1 MNAIRNESLGLK
13 RSWYHAASLLWIF
26 LIALQWISF
35 TQESWYT
42 ETTSLV
48 LWTLAAVS
56 ILEVILPFKMLYR
69 TITKAVV
76 LLYILHKTLIDYMVY
91 IPYGTLTERMEQF
104 ILHMPPYIWFTLC
117 AWVMLEA
124 ALRLV
129 NSTRRILVFLGINII
144 SLGILDS
151 FTQIPLWVEI
161 AWVMFAGMGWLVC
174 QHFRNYQLQYP
185 QGWKR
190 MIRYPY
196 KILANIAIIFSL
208 IIVASVNMPEIPPTL
223 TDPYTAWR
231 NYTGTSSSQSG
242 NGVLDIPTATESGYS
257 REDSQLGGGFNFDY
271 TPVMSIT
278 TSDRSYWRGETRSE
292 YTGTGWDEPGRASME
307 NVSASQTL
315 ENEEAGKVNTKKV
328 TQKVTMLNDTV
339 YPILFGAYSISQV
352 SSVNGEERA
361 DRMLWNTERAELH
374 VVTSRQQPQY
384 PKNYTVVSEVP
395 IIVEDE
401 LRTKSA
407 DTLYTSN
414 PADDK
419 YLQLPSRFP
428 ERVKDLAAEVTAS
441 AKTPYEKVALLQ
453 DYLQQNFNY
462 TNNPD
467 LSRKVS
473 NDFVEGFLFDIREG
487 YCDYFSTALVMM
499 ARAEGIPARWV
510 KGYAP
515 GQMSLNSDMQAP
527 RQPGAPIETTYTVT
541 NADAHSWAEVYFGE
555 YGWIPVEATPGFDM
569 PLLTEAPE
577 VQPADQP
584 EDQPEEE
591 PVQEEEQAPAPEQ
604 TTAAI
609 PTFVIWIAVA
619 VIVLWVAYMFWRNR
633 LSLRF
638 LLLRLR
644 TGRPLTPEQKVLA
657 ETERWI
663 RYARRRGLTRS
674 GDETLRESVTRW
686 SQLIPSAQGTLEELL
701 MKFEQTRYS
710 PATVTADDWKVVY
723 QAALKLR
730 KELKAERA

>member
-56 ILEVILPFKMLYR
+56 ILEVILPFRMLYR
-69 TITKAVV
+69 TIVKAVV

-91 IPYGTLTERMEQF
+91 IPYGTLTERIEQF
-104 ILHMPPYIWFTLC
+104 ILHMPPYIWFSLC

-129 NSTRRILVFLGINII
+129 NSTRRILVFLGINTI

-231 NYTGTSSSQSG
+231 NYTGTLASQSG

-292 YTGTGWDEPGRASME
+292 YTGTGWDEPGRATME

-352 SSVNGEERA
+352 SSVNGEERV
-361 DRMLWNTERAELH
+361 DRMFWNTERAELH

-407 DTLYTSN
+407 DALYTSN
-414 PADDK
+414 PAEDK

-428 ERVKDLAAEVTAS
+428 QRVQDLAAEVTAS

-453 DYLQQNFNY
+453 NYLQENFNY

-577 VQPADQP
+577 VPLVDQP

-591 PVQEEEQAPAPEQ
+591 PVQEEEQAPTPEQ
-604 TTAAI
+604 ATAAI
-609 PTFVIWIAVA
+609 PSFVIWISVA

-638 LLLRLR
+638 MLLRLR

-663 RYARRRGLTRS
+663 RYASRRGLTRS

-686 SQLIPSAQGTLEELL
+686 SQLIPSAQSTLEELL

-710 PATVTADDWKVVY
+710 PATVTADDWKFVY

>member
-1 MNAIRNESLGLK
+1 MNAIKNESLGLK

-56 ILEVILPFKMLYR
+56 ILEVILPFRMLYR
-69 TITKAVV
+69 TIIKAVV

-91 IPYGTLTERMEQF
+91 IPYGTLTERVEQF
-104 ILHMPPYIWFTLC
+104 ILHMPPYVWFSLC

-129 NSTRRILVFLGINII
+129 NSTRRILVFLGVNII

-231 NYTGTSSSQSG
+231 NYTGTSANQSG

-315 ENEEAGKVNTKKV
+315 ENEEAGKVKTKKV

-339 YPILFGAYSISQV
+339 YPILFGAYAISQV
-352 SSVNGEERA
+352 SLVNGEERA

-407 DTLYTSN
+407 DALYTGN
-414 PADDK
+414 PAEDK

-428 ERVKDLAAEVTAS
+428 DRVKDLAAEVTAS

-591 PVQEEEQAPAPEQ
+591 PVQEEEQTPAPEQ
-604 TTAAI
+604 TAAAI

-619 VIVLWVAYMFWRNR
+619 IIVLWVAYMFWRNR

-686 SQLIPSAQGTLEELL
+686 SQIIPSAQGTLEELL

>member
-1 MNAIRNESLGLK
+1 MNTKGHQSFGLK

-26 LIALQWISF
+26 LIALQWITF

-48 LWTLAAVS
+48 LWTLAVVS
-56 ILEVILPFKMLYR
+56 ILEVILPFKVVYR
-69 TITKAVV
+69 TIIKAVAV
-76 LLYILHKTLIDYMVY
+76 LYILHKTLIDYMVY
-91 IPYGTLTERMEQF
+91 IPYGSLTERMEQF
-104 ILHMPPYIWFTLC
+104 IMHMPPYIWFSLC
-117 AWVMLEA
+117 TWVMLEA

-129 NSTRRILVFLGINII
+129 NSTRRILVFLGVNVI
-144 SLGILDS
+144 SMGILDS
-151 FTQIPLWVEI
+151 FTQIPLWGEI

-231 NYTGTSSSQSG
+231 NYTGTSTSQSE
-242 NGVLDIPTATESGYS
+242 NGVLDIPAATESGYS
-257 REDSQLGGGFNFDY
+257 REDNQLGGGFNFDY

-292 YTGTGWDEPGRASME
+292 YTGTGWDEPGRAAME
-307 NVSASQTL
+307 NVSANQGL
-315 ENEEAGKVNTKKV
+315 ENEQAGKVNTKQV

-352 SSVNGEERA
+352 SSVNGEESA
-361 DRMLWNTERAELH
+361 SRMLWNTERAELH

-384 PKNYTVVSEVP
+384 PKTYTVISEVP

-407 DTLYTSN
+407 EALYTSN
-414 PADDK
+414 PAEDK

-428 ERVKDLAAEVTAS
+428 ERVKDLTAEITAS

-453 DYLQQNFNY
+453 NYLQQNFNY

-473 NDFVEGFLFDIREG
+473 KDFVEGFLFDIREG

-499 ARAEGIPARWV
+499 ARSEGIPARWV

-515 GQMSLNSDMQAP
+515 GQMSLNSDLQAP

-584 EDQPEEE
+584 EEQPEEE
-591 PVQEEEQAPAPEQ
+591 PVQEEEPTPAPQQ

-609 PTFVIWIAVA
+609 PTFVIWIAGA
-619 VIVLWVAYMFWRNR
+619 VIALWVAYMFWRNR

-644 TGRPLTPEQKVLA
+644 AGRPLTPEQKVLA

-663 RYARRRGLTRS
+663 RYARRQGLTRS

-686 SQLIPSAQGTLEELL
+686 SQLRPSAQATLEELL

-723 QAALKLR
+723 QTALKLR
-730 KELKAERA
+730 KELKAEWA

>member
-1 MNAIRNESLGLK
+1 MSGSRHDNLGLK

-56 ILEVILPFKMLYR
+56 ILEVVLPLKVLYR
-69 TITKAVV
+69 AIIKAVV
-76 LLYILHKTLIDYMVY
+76 VVYILHKTLIDYSVY
-91 IPYGTLTERMEQF
+91 IPYGTLTERIEQF
-104 ILHMPPYIWFTLC
+104 IMHMPPYIWFSLC

-124 ALRLV
+124 AIRLV
-129 NSTRRILVFLGINII
+129 NTTRRILVFLGVNII

-190 MIRYPY
+190 LIRYPY

-231 NYTGTSSSQSG
+231 NYTGTTSNQSG
-242 NGVLDIPTATESGYS
+242 NGVLDIPAATESGYS
-257 REDSQLGGGFNFDY
+257 REDNQLGGGFNFDY

-315 ENEEAGKVNTKKV
+315 ANEQAGKVNTKQV

-339 YPILFGAYSISQV
+339 YPIMFGAYSISQV

-361 DRMLWNTERAELH
+361 SRMLWNAERAELH
-374 VVTSRQQPQY
+374 VVTTRQQPQY

-401 LRTKSA
+401 LRTKSSEA
-407 DTLYTSN
+407 LYSNN
-414 PADDK
+414 PAEDK

-428 ERVKDLAAEVTAS
+428 ERVKDLASEITAS

-453 DYLQQNFNY
+453 NYLQQNFNY

-473 NDFVEGFLFDIREG
+473 SDFVEGFLFDIREG

-499 ARAEGIPARWV
+499 ARSEGIPARWV

-584 EDQPEEE
+584 EEQPEEE
-591 PVQEEEQAPAPEQ
+591 PVQEEEQTSAPEQ

-609 PTFVIWIAVA
+609 PTFVIWIAGA
-619 VIVLWVAYMFWRNR
+619 VIVLWVAYMFWRSR

-674 GDETLRESVTRW
+674 GDETLRESVNRW
-686 SQLIPSAQGTLEELL
+686 GQLKPSARETLEQLL

-710 PATVTADDWKVVY
+710 PEAVTADDWKVVY

>member
-1 MNAIRNESLGLK
+1 MNARGHESFGLK

-26 LIALQWISF
+26 LIAMQWISF

-56 ILEVILPFKMLYR
+56 VLEVVLPFKVVYR
-69 TITKAVV
+69 TVIKAAVV
-76 LLYILHKTLIDYMVY
+76 LYILHKTLIDYMVY
-91 IPYGTLTERMEQF
+91 IPYGTLTERVEQF
-104 ILHMPPYIWFTLC
+104 ILHMPPYIWFSLC
-117 AWVMLEA
+117 TWVMLEA

-129 NSTRRILVFLGINII
+129 NTTRRILVFLGVNII
-144 SLGILDS
+144 SMGILDS

-231 NYTGTSSSQSG
+231 NYTGSSANQSG
-242 NGVLDIPTATESGYS
+242 NNVLDVPAATESGYS
-257 REDSQLGGGFNFDY
+257 REDNQLGGGFNFDY

-292 YTGTGWDEPGRASME
+292 YTGTGWDEPGRAAME
-307 NVSASQTL
+307 NVAASQTL
-315 ENEEAGKVNTKKV
+315 ENEQAGKVNTKQV
-328 TQKVTMLNDTV
+328 TQKVTMLNDTK
-339 YPILFGAYSISQV
+339 YPILFGAYSISKV
-352 SSVNGEERA
+352 SSVNGEETA

-401 LRTKSA
+401 LRTKSSEA
-407 DTLYTSN
+407 LYTSN
-414 PADDK
+414 PAEDK

-428 ERVKDLAAEVTAS
+428 ERVKDLAAEITAS

-453 DYLQQNFNY
+453 NYLQQNFNY

-499 ARAEGIPARWV
+499 ARSEGIPARWV

-515 GQMSLNSDMQAP
+515 GQMSLNSDLQTP

-569 PLLTEAPE
+569 PLLTESPE

-591 PVQEEEQAPAPEQ
+591 PVQEEKQTPAPEQ

-609 PTFVIWIAVA
+609 PTFVIWIAA
-619 VIVLWVAYMFWRNR
+619 AIIALWVAYMFWRNR

-644 TGRPLTPEQKVLA
+644 TGKPLTPEQKVLA

-663 RYARRRGLTRS
+663 RYARRQGLTRS

-686 SQLIPSAQGTLEELL
+686 SQLRPSAQATLEELL

-710 PATVTADDWKVVY
+710 PEAVTVDDWKVVY
-723 QAALKLR
+723 EAALKLR

>member
-1 MNAIRNESLGLK
+1 MNARRNEGFGLK

-26 LIALQWISF
+26 LIALQWLSF

-48 LWTLAAVS
+48 LWTLAAIC
-56 ILEVILPFKMLYR
+56 ILEVILPFNVLYR
-69 TITKAVV
+69 TIIKAIVV
-76 LLYILHKTLIDYMVY
+76 LYLLHKTLIEYNVY
-91 IPYGTLTERMEQF
+91 IPYGTLTERTEQF
-104 ILHMPPYIWFTLC
+104 ILHMPPYIWFSLC

-144 SLGILDS
+144 SMGILDS
-151 FTQIPLWVEI
+151 FTEIPLWVEI

-231 NYTGTSSSQSG
+231 NYTGTSASQPG

-257 REDSQLGGGFNFDY
+257 REDNQLGGGFNFDY

-292 YTGTGWDEPGRASME
+292 YTGTGWDEPGRSSMD
-307 NVSASQTL
+307 NVGAGETL
-315 ENEEAGKVNTKKV
+315 ENEQAGTVNTKKI

-339 YPILFGAYSISQV
+339 YPILFGAYSISQI
-352 SSVNGEERA
+352 SSVDGEERA
-361 DRMLWNTERAELH
+361 DRMLWNAERAELH

-384 PKNYTVVSEVP
+384 PKSYAVVSEVP

-407 DTLYTSN
+407 EALYSNN
-414 PADDK
+414 PADDQ

-428 ERVKDLAAEVTAS
+428 KRVEDLAAEITAS
-441 AKTPYEKVALLQ
+441 AETPYEKVALLQ
-453 DYLQQNFNY
+453 NYLQQNFNY

-499 ARAEGIPARWV
+499 ARSEGIPARWV

-569 PLLTEAPE
+569 PLLTEAPD
-577 VQPADQP
+577 VQPADQT
-584 EDQPEEE
+584 EDEPEEE
-591 PVQEEEQAPAPEQ
+591 PVQEEEQTPAPEQ

-609 PTFVIWIAVA
+609 PGFVIWSAAA
-619 VIVLWVAYMFWRNR
+619 VIVLWIAYMFWRNR
-633 LSLRF
+633 LSMRF

-663 RYARRRGLTRS
+663 RYARRQGLTRS

-686 SQLIPSAQGTLEELL
+686 SELRPSARTTLEELL
-701 MKFEQTRYS
+701 TKFEQTRYS

>member
-1 MNAIRNESLGLK
+1 MSGSRHDNLGLK

-56 ILEVILPFKMLYR
+56 ILEVVLPLKVLYR
-69 TITKAVV
+69 AIIKAVV
-76 LLYILHKTLIDYMVY
+76 VVYILHKTLIDYSVY
-91 IPYGTLTERMEQF
+91 IPYGTLTERIEQF
-104 ILHMPPYIWFTLC
+104 IMHMPPYIWFSLC

-124 ALRLV
+124 AIRLV
-129 NSTRRILVFLGINII
+129 NTTRRILVFLGVNII

-190 MIRYPY
+190 LIRYPY

-231 NYTGTSSSQSG
+231 NYTGTTSNQAG
-242 NGVLDIPTATESGYS
+242 NGVLDIPAATESGYS
-257 REDSQLGGGFNFDY
+257 REDNQLGGGFNFDY

-315 ENEEAGKVNTKKV
+315 ANEQAGKVNTKQV

-339 YPILFGAYSISQV
+339 YPIMFGAYSISQV

-361 DRMLWNTERAELH
+361 SRMLWNAERAELH
-374 VVTSRQQPQY
+374 VVTTRQQPQY
-384 PKNYTVVSEVP
+384 PKNYTLVSEVP

-401 LRTKSA
+401 LRTKSSEA
-407 DTLYTSN
+407 LYSNN
-414 PADDK
+414 PAEDK

-428 ERVKDLAAEVTAS
+428 ERVKDLASEITAS

-453 DYLQQNFNY
+453 NYLQQNFNY

-473 NDFVEGFLFDIREG
+473 SDFVEGFLFDIREG

-499 ARAEGIPARWV
+499 ARSEGIPARWV

-584 EDQPEEE
+584 EEQPEEE
-591 PVQEEEQAPAPEQ
+591 PVQEEEQTPAPEQ

-609 PTFVIWIAVA
+609 PTFVIWIAGA
-619 VIVLWVAYMFWRNR
+619 VIVLWVAYMFWRSR

-644 TGRPLTPEQKVLA
+644 TGGPLTPEQKVLA

-674 GDETLRESVTRW
+674 GDETLRESVNRW
-686 SQLIPSAQGTLEELL
+686 GQLKPSARETLEQLL

-710 PATVTADDWKVVY
+710 PEAVTADDWKVVY

>member
-1 MNAIRNESLGLK
+1 MNTKGHQSFGLK

-26 LIALQWISF
+26 LIALQWITF

-48 LWTLAAVS
+48 LWTLAVVS
-56 ILEVILPFKMLYR
+56 ILEVILPFKVVYR
-69 TITKAVV
+69 TIIKAVAV
-76 LLYILHKTLIDYMVY
+76 LYILHKTLIDYMVY
-91 IPYGTLTERMEQF
+91 IPYGSLTERMEQF
-104 ILHMPPYIWFTLC
+104 IMHMPPYIWFSLC
-117 AWVMLEA
+117 TWVMLEA

-129 NSTRRILVFLGINII
+129 NSTRRILVFLGVNVI
-144 SLGILDS
+144 SMGILDS
-151 FTQIPLWVEI
+151 FTQIPLWGEI

-231 NYTGTSSSQSG
+231 NYTGTSTSQSE
-242 NGVLDIPTATESGYS
+242 NGVLNIPAATESGYS
-257 REDSQLGGGFNFDY
+257 REDNQLGGGFNFDY

-292 YTGTGWDEPGRASME
+292 YTGTGWDEPGRAAME
-307 NVSASQTL
+307 NVSANQGL
-315 ENEEAGKVNTKKV
+315 ENEQAGKVNTKQV

-352 SSVNGEERA
+352 SSVNGEESA
-361 DRMLWNTERAELH
+361 SRMLWNTERAELH

-384 PKNYTVVSEVP
+384 PKTYTVISEVP

-407 DTLYTSN
+407 EALYTSN
-414 PADDK
+414 PAEDK

-428 ERVKDLAAEVTAS
+428 ERVKDLTAEITAS

-453 DYLQQNFNY
+453 NYLQQNFNY

-473 NDFVEGFLFDIREG
+473 KDFVEGFLFDIREG

-499 ARAEGIPARWV
+499 ARSEGIPARWV

-515 GQMSLNSDMQAP
+515 GQMSLNSDLQAP

-584 EDQPEEE
+584 EEQPEEE
-591 PVQEEEQAPAPEQ
+591 PVQEEEPTPAPQQ

-609 PTFVIWIAVA
+609 PTFVIWIAGA
-619 VIVLWVAYMFWRNR
+619 VIALWVAYMFWRNR

-644 TGRPLTPEQKVLA
+644 AGRPLTPEQKVLA

-663 RYARRRGLTRS
+663 RYARRQGLTRS

-686 SQLIPSAQGTLEELL
+686 SQHRPSAQATLEELL

-723 QAALKLR
+723 QTALKLR
-730 KELKAERA
+730 KELKAEWA

>member
-56 ILEVILPFKMLYR
+56 ILEVILPFRMLYR
-69 TITKAVV
+69 TIIKAVV

-91 IPYGTLTERMEQF
+91 IPYGTLTERVEQF
-104 ILHMPPYIWFTLC
+104 ILHMPPYVWFSLC

-129 NSTRRILVFLGINII
+129 NSTRRILVFLGVNII

-231 NYTGTSSSQSG
+231 NYTGTSANQSR

-307 NVSASQTL
+307 NLSASQTL
-315 ENEEAGKVNTKKV
+315 ENEEAGKVKTKKV

-407 DTLYTSN
+407 DALYTSN
-414 PADDK
+414 PAEDK

-569 PLLTEAPE
+569 PLLTESSE

-591 PVQEEEQAPAPEQ
+591 PVQEEKQAPTPEQ
-604 TTAAI
+604 TSNMI
-609 PTFVIWIAVA
+609 PTFVIWIAAA

-686 SQLIPSAQGTLEELL
+686 SQLRPSAQTTFEELL